1 MKNITNCIRVHYLET
16 EALVITSWDSGVHSV
31 TDLVICQVHIDLCH
45 IRNCSTQGG
54 VFLLEEFGKYLARL
68 FTYDP
73 VWNRL
78 GTRFQEKER
87 KKLLFCCSMS
97 VGLRINRL

>member
-1 MKNITNCIRVHYLET
+1 M
-16 EALVITSWDSGVHSV
+16 
-31 TDLVICQVHIDLCH
+31 
-45 IRNCSTQGG
+45 
-54 VFLLEEFGKYLARL
+54 FLLEEFGKYLARL

-87 KKLLFCCSMS
+87 KKTVILLFNVS
-97 VGLRINRL
+97 RLKNK

>member
-16 EALVITSWDSGVHSV
+16 EALLSTSWDSGVHSV

-54 VFLLEEFGKYLARL
+54 VFLLEEFGKCLATL
-68 FTYDP
+68 FTDDP

-78 GTRFQEKER
+78 GTSFQVKER
-87 KKLLFCCSMS
+87 KNCYFVVQCK
-97 VGLRINRL
+97 

>member
-1 MKNITNCIRVHYLET
+1 MLS
-16 EALVITSWDSGVHSV
+16 TSWDSSVHSV

-68 FTYDP
+68 FTDDP
-73 VWNRL
+73 
-78 GTRFQEKER
+78 RFQEKDR
-87 KKLLFCCSMS
+87 KKLCYFVVQCQ
-97 VGLRINRL
+97 